1 MRDEFNYESPL
12 GWLGKIA
19 DFLFLRSY
27 MQSFLEKRNLL
38 IKEEAESS
46 KAA

>member
-12 GWLGKIA
+12 GCLGRVA

-27 MQSFLEKRNLL
+27 MKSFLEKRNLL

-46 KAA
+46 RAA